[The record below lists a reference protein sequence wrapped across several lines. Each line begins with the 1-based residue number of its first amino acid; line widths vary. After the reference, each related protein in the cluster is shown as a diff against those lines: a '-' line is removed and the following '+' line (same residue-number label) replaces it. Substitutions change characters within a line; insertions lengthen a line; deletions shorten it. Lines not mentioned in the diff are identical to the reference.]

1 MLLLVVWNSL
11 CGSCKN
17 ELKSHCWC
25 IYCAVGDKGSQNKE
39 KHATKG
45 KSKKQ
50 INYTIFKSPFAA
62 IVNQDT
68 STARYTQLRLEHITL
83 KQFLPTILHPK
94 PLLRERTSLW
104 VSPGTITIYMGI
116 TSISYAMALAN
127 HNSAVYWQALS
138 CVYWKA
144 DKIFMIQLLIAF
156 LHVWSLIKHC
166 ALL

>member
-1 MLLLVVWNSL
+1 MDFSVLFFKLTHVQ
-11 CGSCKN
+11 
-17 ELKSHCWC
+17 
-25 IYCAVGDKGSQNKE
+25 KG
-39 KHATKG
+39 G
-45 KSKKQ
+45 GG
-50 INYTIFKSPFAA
+50 PFTA

-127 HNSAVYWQALS
+127 HNSAVY
-138 CVYWKA
+138 
-144 DKIFMIQLLIAF
+144 
-156 LHVWSLIKHC
+156 
-166 ALL
+166 